1 MAERIWVEINS
12 RVNYPLKSCLR
23 DMQEAGEI
31 IMDDPLHKY
40 CTSWITVQVA
50 SIGASF
56 VVKSWNEHR
65 IPSEFHG

>member
-1 MAERIWVEINS
+1 
-12 RVNYPLKSCLR
+12 
-23 DMQEAGEI
+23 MQEAGEI